1 MMTELI
7 RLDSGKVAAPD
18 IRCMALVLKRGG
30 LMVFPTDT
38 FYGLGADGFSK
49 QAIRRIYALKLRDI
63 SKPLLVLI
71 SDIDMVQRL
80 ARDIPPVFWK
90 IAEEFWPGPLTMVLQ
105 ASAAVPRELCG
116 GGESVAMRLPAVS
129 WLQAL
134 VRETSCPVIATSA
147 NVSGEGEISTAEQAL
162 RIFSGKVELIVDAG
176 PTPGGAPSTVLDLT
190 ARPPRIIR
198 PGAVSRDRLEKYL
211 ADDQS

>member
-1 MMTELI
+1 MKTQLI
-7 RLDSGKVAAPD
+7 RLDPGRVAVPD
-18 IRCMALVLKRGG
+18 IRRIAIILERGG

-38 FYGLGADGFSK
+38 FYGLGADGFSR

-63 SKPLLVLI
+63 SKPLLVLV
-71 SDIDMVQRL
+71 SDVDMVQRL

-105 ASAAVPRELCG
+105 ASAAVPRELGG

-134 VRETSCPVIATSA
+134 VRETGCPVIATSA

-162 RIFSGKVELIVDAG
+162 SLFSGKVELIVDGG
-176 PTPGGAPSTVLDLT
+176 PTPSGAPSTVLDLT

-198 PGAVSRDRLEKYL
+198 HGAVTKDKLKKYL
-211 ADDQS
+211 NQAR